1 MNVVNLHG
9 RLTKEPLI
17 RKTQSGKDV
26 AQFYLAVDSHRK
38 DAQGNTKAD
47 FIPCTM
53 WNKLAELARLYLHK
67 GSEIVVAGELHSGN
81 YEGQDGRDITRWMY
95 GRRVLIFAAAKVQV
109 QGVRRE
115 NRAHSVPALMMI
127 YRFEVNKHGNRT

>member
-26 AQFYLAVDSHRK
+26 AQFYLAVDSRRK
-38 DAQGNTKAD
+38 DAQGNPKAD

-81 YEGQDGRDITRWMY
+81 YEGQDGQRHYTLDVWASSFDFCGKKTDSNAAP
-95 GRRVLIFAAAKVQV
+95 LPPAAARMGQ
-109 QGVRRE
+109 QIQDDDI
-115 NRAHSVPALMMI
+115 P
-127 YRFEVNKHGNRT
+127 F

>member
-81 YEGQDGRDITRWMY
+81 YKGQDGQRHYTLDVWASSFDFCGKKTDSNAEP
-95 GRRVLIFAAAKVQV
+95 LPPAAAEMGQPIH
-109 QGVRRE
+109 E
-115 NRAHSVPALMMI
+115 EDIP
-127 YRFEVNKHGNRT
+127 F